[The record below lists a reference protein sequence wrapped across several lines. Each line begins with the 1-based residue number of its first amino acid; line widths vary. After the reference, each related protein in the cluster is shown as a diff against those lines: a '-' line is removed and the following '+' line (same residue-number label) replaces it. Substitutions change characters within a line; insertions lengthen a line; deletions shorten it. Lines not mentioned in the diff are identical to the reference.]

1 MQELRQQERGTLNY
15 IKPETKN
22 KKMTNNDILKKLR
35 VALMLRDDQIVEI
48 LELVDFRISKS
59 ELGAFF
65 RAEDHEN
72 YMECGD
78 QVLRNFLN
86 GLVIH
91 LRGTKENPKNP
102 NDVLAKHKAEIPK
115 KETNKERPEF
125 KAAPK
130 DSERAR
136 GDQKPSK
143 TGAAKKPKK
152 KEFPKGN
159 GKVQVVEK
167 VVYKN
172 GKNKK

>member
-1 MQELRQQERGTLNY
+1 
-15 IKPETKN
+15 
-22 KKMTNNDILKKLR
+22 MTNNDIFKKLR

-65 RAEDHEN
+65 RDEKHEN

-102 NDVLAKHKAEIPK
+102 NDVIAKHKAQIPAK
-115 KETNKERPEF
+115 NSDSKRPGSSNSEQVKQF
-125 KAAPK
+125 KPKAKDPEKDRADQAPGK
-130 DSERAR
+130 S
-136 GDQKPSK
+136 SS
-143 TGAAKKPKK
+143 TAKKPAKK
-152 KEFPKGN
+152 QFPKGN
-159 GKVQVVEK
+159 GKPSVVEK
-167 VVYKN
+167 VKYN
-172 GKNKK
+172 FGKNKKS

>member
-1 MQELRQQERGTLNY
+1 M
-15 IKPETKN
+15 
-22 KKMTNNDILKKLR
+22 KMTNNDILKKLR

-86 GLVIH
+86 ALVLH

-102 NDVLAKHKAEIPK
+102 SDVLNKNK
-115 KETNKERPEF
+115 KEVISGNQDIEK
-125 KAAPK
+125 
-130 DSERAR
+130 SR
-136 GDQKPSK
+136 GDQRPAKSPP
-143 TGAAKKPKK
+143 AKKPFKK
-152 KEFPKGN
+152 HTSNKSTA
-159 GKVQVVEK
+159 KVQVVEK
-167 VVYKN
+167 VYFKN
-172 GKNKK
+172 GKNKKS

>member
-1 MQELRQQERGTLNY
+1 
-15 IKPETKN
+15 
-22 KKMTNNDILKKLR
+22 MTNNDILKKLR

-115 KETNKERPEF
+115 KDSTKERPEF
-125 KAAPK
+125 KASPK
-130 DSERAR
+130 DAEKGR
-136 GDQKPSK
+136 GDKAPSK
-143 TGAAKKPKK
+143 TGPAAKKPFKK
-152 KEFPKGN
+152 KPAAP
-159 GKVQVVEK
+159 KVQVVEK
-167 VVYKN
+167 VIYKN